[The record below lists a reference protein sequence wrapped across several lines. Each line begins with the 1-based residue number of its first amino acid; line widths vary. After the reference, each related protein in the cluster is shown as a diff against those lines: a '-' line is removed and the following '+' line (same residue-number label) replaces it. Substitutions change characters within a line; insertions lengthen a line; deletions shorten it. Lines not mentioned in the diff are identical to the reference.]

1 MPCALSDPDKLD
13 VQRATPYHPA
23 RSARFDLGYMA
34 SLVIL
39 VVTIIVSVIG
49 LSSPKLIERSVL
61 RPYLVARGTGYSGL
75 LTSGFVHANVGHMLF
90 NLITLY
96 SFGPP
101 LERVIGSIK
110 LVVLYFSALLISGAG
125 TVVKHRDDPQY
136 ASLGASGAI
145 LGVLFASILYFP
157 RRSLFILPLPVPIPA
172 PLFAVGYLAFSW
184 YSARTRRGQVNH
196 DAHIFGALTG
206 IAFVLVTD
214 PTTFT
219 YVVRSF
225 L

>member
-1 MPCALSDPDKLD
+1 M
-13 VQRATPYHPA
+13 AT
-23 RSARFDLGYMA
+23 
-34 SLVIL
+34 LVLL

-49 LSSPKLIERSVL
+49 LGSPRFIERSVL
-61 RPYLVARGTGYSGL
+61 RPYLVARGTGYGGL
-75 LTSGFVHANVGHMLF
+75 LTSGFVHANVGHMIF
-90 NLITLY
+90 NLITFY
-96 SFGPP
+96 SFGFQ

-125 TVVKHRDDPQY
+125 TVVKHRDDPAY

-157 RRSLFILPLPVPIPA
+157 RRSLYILPFPIPIPA

-184 YSARTRRGQVNH
+184 YSSRTQRGQVNH

-206 IAFVLVTD
+206 IAFVLATD

-219 YVVRSF
+219 DVVRSF